1 MLTTV
6 ACLPL
11 RQAQYLQGNLLD
23 DTELIDV
30 LAITKQTAG
39 EVNERLTGA
48 SETNKKINEA
58 CEEYRPVAHRA
69 TLIYFLIAE
78 FSVVNCMYQT
88 SLNQFNQLYELA
100 IDNSEKATLPSKR
113 INNIIE
119 YMTYEI
125 YLYIQRGLFERHKII
140 FALMLTSKVL
150 SSAGKVKAEEIDI
163 FLKGGGALDI
173 DSVRKKPKVLFTGK
187 PAACSHTSNASMAW
201 SGLISSTRLL
211 ITLCPADVVD
221 LHALSS

>member
-1 MLTTV
+1 MYVRAAWLLLT
-6 ACLPL
+6 
-11 RQAQYLQGNLLD
+11 QAEYLQGNLLD

-30 LAITKQTAG
+30 LAVTKQTAG
-39 EVNERLTGA
+39 EVNERLIGA

-69 TLIYFLIAE
+69 TLVYFLIAE

-113 INNIIE
+113 INNIID

-140 FALMLTSKVL
+140 FALMLASKVL

-173 DSVRKKPKVLFTGK
+173 NSVRKKPKVLRCCQLSCCHAHSLLLRT
-187 PAACSHTSNASMAW
+187 AWLSCNAVGAW
-201 SGLISSTRLL
+201 SAGCMLQYCS
-211 ITLCPADVVD
+211 
-221 LHALSS
+221 